1 MGSGR
6 SDVDA
11 GTCLTE
17 GVTPDRV
24 AKAWRV
30 VNSCET
36 AGQAEV
42 ALRYLALLAEAYP
55 EVDVTPLQRELK
67 TLFDLR

>member
-1 MGSGR
+1 
-6 SDVDA
+6 
-11 GTCLTE
+11 
-17 GVTPDRV
+17 
-24 AKAWRV
+24 V
-30 VNSCET
+30 VNSCEN